1 MEFGWLPL
9 PGDAF
14 GCRTYSVASD
24 YPAQVVRWLPIR
36 TWWDSEICRNG
47 SYLSVA
53 GAARPQLRAISW
65 GKAAISYTFELF
77 GNLSFLITRHLS
89 VRLVVCF
96 TSFFLRDLNWTSYVF
111 VVIERCSASGWG
123 RKLMKHVR
131 KSRKSEKNSEHQ
143 AVYLN
148 SCFISLKLHGRI
160 NPTSI
165 YMPLIFWLTCLVVY
179 LLLVMASLTS
189 RCLDLWGF
197 SPVIRFSVRGE
208 MGGRLY
214 LIRDIP
220 WMLDWI
226 GSPGSFVARSV
237 PSALWRWVEAGPAPL
252 QKPQNTSR

>member
-1 MEFGWLPL
+1 M
-9 PGDAF
+9 
-14 GCRTYSVASD
+14 
-24 YPAQVVRWLPIR
+24 
-36 TWWDSEICRNG
+36 
-47 SYLSVA
+47 A

-77 GNLSFLITRHLS
+77 GNPSFLITRHLS
-89 VRLVVCF
+89 VCLVVCF
-96 TSFFLRDLNWTSYVF
+96 TSFC
-111 VVIERCSASGWG
+111 VISARGTERVMCLWLSRGAAE
-123 RKLMKHVR
+123 
-131 KSRKSEKNSEHQ
+131 KSKKNSEHQ
-143 AVYLN
+143 GAYLN
-148 SCFISLKLHGRI
+148 SCFISPKLHGRI

-179 LLLVMASLTS
+179 LLLLMASLTS
-189 RCLDLWGF
+189 RCLDLRGF

-237 PSALWRWVEAGPAPL
+237 PSALRRWVEAGPAPL
-252 QKPQNTSR
+252 QKPQDTSRWNGCHGYMLCPISDTHDRVMPFSMWGGRRGRTYGARWYDKRAALTL